1 MTPSTDARTFLE
13 SGYRLVSQS
22 HDVEAT
28 ISQLVQ
34 KAVQLS
40 GSEMGS
46 LYLLDKRDRV
56 LRPFVTLNLPPSYLD
71 GCKEIPVG
79 TQCCGRAV
87 LHRMPWFVKDMLT
100 DPLFADA
107 REAAR
112 KSGIRAAF
120 SVPVITDGGD
130 CLGSLAA
137 HFREPHTPM
146 PDVVALV
153 ELCASVIAAAVNRY
167 LAVKPVQS
175 VGPTQARSVRSV

>member
-1 MTPSTDARTFLE
+1 MTPSTDPRTFLE

-22 HDVEAT
+22 HDIEAT
-28 ISQLVQ
+28 ISQLVH
-34 KAVQLS
+34 KAVQIS

-46 LYLLDKRDRV
+46 LYLLDKTDRV
-56 LRPFVTLNLPPSYLD
+56 LRPFITLNLPQSYLD
-71 GCKEIPVG
+71 GCKEIAFG

-87 LHRMPWFVKDMLT
+87 LHRMPWFVTDMLT

-120 SVPVITDGGD
+120 SVPVITVSGD
-130 CLGSLAA
+130 CLASLAA
-137 HFREPHTPM
+137 HFREPHSPA
-146 PDVVALV
+146 PEVVELM

-167 LAVKPVQS
+167 QAAKPVQS
-175 VGPTQARSVRSV
+175 VVPTQARSVRSV